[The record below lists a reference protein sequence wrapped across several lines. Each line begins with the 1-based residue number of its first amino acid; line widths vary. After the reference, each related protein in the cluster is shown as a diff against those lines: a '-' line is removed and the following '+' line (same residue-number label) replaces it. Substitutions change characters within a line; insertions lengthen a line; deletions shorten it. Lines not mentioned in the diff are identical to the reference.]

1 MAHLAYTPQLGSK
14 KKKVR
19 MGLEG
24 VWRECEGM
32 EGGLGMRGLKYNWGG
47 GWGGAEEWLEDDGEM
62 GDGRWEMGR

>member
-47 GWGGAEEWLEDDGEM
+47 GDWRGRRKEEGEI
-62 GDGRWEMGR
+62 GRAHV